1 MSDDVHPAITD
12 PDVRAHLARLAAQA
26 GTIPSGATDADG
38 DDAARLAELRA
49 NPSWVR
55 SPDDDTVE
63 SIDLDADGLA
73 LRLYRPRAGHRGT
86 LVFAHGGGWVAGDLD
101 NNDALCRAL
110 ATATATQVL
119 SADYRLA
126 PEHPFPAGLD
136 DLDRALRF
144 AASGAGG
151 LTEPALLGVAGH
163 SAGGNLAA
171 ALALRSSEGR
181 APGIRVQ
188 VLLCPVLDAPDPD
201 RPSYRAHTA
210 NLPLTAKGMQWYWG
224 LYLGGAADAARGGEA
239 LPGTDAVPGAEASPR
254 PDDVPGADAPPRPD
268 DVPGADAPPRP
279 DAVPTGGDAPPRPDA
294 AGPVPVEAA
303 PLRAAAVDA
312 AAPAVIVA
320 AEVDPLSD
328 EAEEYA
334 DRLAASGVPV
344 TFVRRAGVPHLF
356 LVFPSTPAR
365 DEVLAQI
372 APAVRA
378 AFA

>member
-1 MSDDVHPAITD
+1 MTDSVHPAITD
-12 PDVRAHLARLAAQA
+12 PDVRAHLARLAARA

-38 DDAARLAELRA
+38 DDAARIAELRA

-55 SPDDDTVE
+55 LPDDAHVE
-63 SIDLDADGLA
+63 SIDTDADGLA
-73 LRLYRPRAGHRGT
+73 LRMYRPRAGHRGT

-110 ATATATQVL
+110 AVATGAQVL
-119 SADYRLA
+119 SVDYRLA

-144 AASGAGG
+144 AADGAGG
-151 LTEPALLGVAGH
+151 LVPDRELLGVAGH

-171 ALALRSSEGR
+171 ALALRSREGR

-201 RPSYRAHTA
+201 RPSYRAHTE

-224 LYLGGAADAARGGEA
+224 LYLGGAGAAGGAHPAAGAVDAARDGA
-239 LPGTDAVPGAEASPR
+239 HPAATAVTDATA
-254 PDDVPGADAPPRPD
+254 
-268 DVPGADAPPRP
+268 
-279 DAVPTGGDAPPRPDA
+279 
-294 AGPVPVEAA
+294 PVPVEAA
-303 PLRAAAVDA
+303 PLRAPDLAGS
-312 AAPAVIVA
+312 APAVIIA
-320 AEVDPLSD
+320 AGVDPLSD

-334 DRLAASGVPV
+334 GRLAASGTPV
-344 TFVRRAGVPHLF
+344 EFVRREGVPHLF

-365 DEVLAQI
+365 DAVLAAV

>member
-1 MSDDVHPAITD
+1 MTDSVHPAITD

-26 GTIPSGATDADG
+26 GAVPSGATDADG
-38 DDAARLAELRA
+38 DDAARIAELRA

-55 SPDDDTVE
+55 LPDDEVIE
-63 SIDLDADGLA
+63 SIDTDADGLA

-110 ATATATQVL
+110 AAATGAQVL

-144 AASGAGG
+144 AADGAGG
-151 LTEPALLGVAGH
+151 LVDPALLGVAGH

-171 ALALRSSEGR
+171 ALALRSREGR

-201 RPSYRAHTA
+201 RPSYRAHTE

-224 LYLGGAADAARGGEA
+224 LYVQDGAGAGGVARE
-239 LPGTDAVPGAEASPR
+239 PR
-254 PDDVPGADAPPRPD
+254 ADAP
-268 DVPGADAPPRP
+268 VGT
-279 DAVPTGGDAPPRPDA
+279 VA
-294 AGPVPVEAA
+294 AGAVPVEAA
-303 PLRAAAVDA
+303 PLRAPDLAGS
-312 AAPAVIVA
+312 APAVIVA
-320 AEVDPLSD
+320 AGVDPLSD

-334 DRLAASGVPV
+334 GRLAASGTPV
-344 TFVRRAGVPHLF
+344 EFVRREGVPHLF

-365 DEVLAQI
+365 DAVLAAV

-378 AFA
+378 AFT

>member
-1 MSDDVHPAITD
+1 MSDSVHPAITD
-12 PDVRAHLARLAAQA
+12 PDVRAHLARLAARA
-26 GTIPSGATDADG
+26 GTIPSGATDAAG
-38 DDAARLAELRA
+38 DDAARIAELRA

-55 SPDDDTVE
+55 LPDDDVIE
-63 SIDLDADGLA
+63 SIDTADGDLA

-110 ATATATQVL
+110 AAATGAQVL
-119 SADYRLA
+119 SVDYRLA

-144 AASGAGG
+144 AAEGAGG
-151 LTEPALLGVAGH
+151 LTDPTLLGVAGH

-171 ALALRSSEGR
+171 ALALRSRAGR

-201 RPSYRAHTA
+201 RPSYRAHTE
-210 NLPLTAKGMQWYWG
+210 NLPLTARGMQWYWG
-224 LYLGGAADAARGGEA
+224 LYLTDAAV
-239 LPGTDAVPGAEASPR
+239 T
-254 PDDVPGADAPPRPD
+254 
-268 DVPGADAPPRP
+268 
-279 DAVPTGGDAPPRPDA
+279 
-294 AGPVPVEAA
+294 VPVEAA
-303 PLRAAAVDA
+303 PLRAPDLTGS
-312 AAPAVIVA
+312 APAVIVA
-320 AEVDPLSD
+320 AGADPLSD

-334 DRLAASGVPV
+334 ERLAASGTPV
-344 TFVRRAGVPHLF
+344 EFLRREGVPHLF

-365 DEVLAQI
+365 DEVLAAV

>member
-1 MSDDVHPAITD
+1 MSDSVHPAITD
-12 PDVRAHLARLAAQA
+12 PDVRAHLARLAARA
-26 GTIPSGATDADG
+26 GTIPSGATDAEG
-38 DDAARLAELRA
+38 DDAARIAELRA

-55 SPDDDTVE
+55 LPDDDVVE
-63 SIDLDADGLA
+63 SIDTADGDLA

-110 ATATATQVL
+110 AAATGAQVL
-119 SADYRLA
+119 SVDYRLA

-144 AASGAGG
+144 AAAGAGG
-151 LTEPALLGVAGH
+151 LVDPALLGVAGH

-171 ALALRSSEGR
+171 ALALRSREAR
-181 APGIRVQ
+181 APGIRIQ

-201 RPSYRAHTA
+201 RPSYRAHTE

-224 LYLGGAADAARGGEA
+224 LY
-239 LPGTDAVPGAEASPR
+239 VQ
-254 PDDVPGADAPPRPD
+254 
-268 DVPGADAPPRP
+268 
-279 DAVPTGGDAPPRPDA
+279 DA
-294 AGPVPVEAA
+294 AGAGAAAGAAAPVPVEAA
-303 PLRAAAVDA
+303 PLRAPDLAGS
-312 AAPAVIVA
+312 APAVIVA
-320 AEVDPLSD
+320 AGVDPLSD

-334 DRLAASGVPV
+334 QRLTASGTPV
-344 TFVRRAGVPHLF
+344 EFVRREGVPHLF

-365 DEVLAQI
+365 DAVLAAV

>member
-1 MSDDVHPAITD
+1 MPVHPAITD
-12 PDVRAHLARLAAQA
+12 PHVRAHLERLAARA

-38 DDAARLAELRA
+38 DDAARIAELRA

-55 SPDDDTVE
+55 MPDDETLE
-63 SIDLDADGLA
+63 SIDLDAAGLA
-73 LRLYRPRAGHRGT
+73 LRLYRPRDGHRGT
-86 LVFAHGGGWVAGDLD
+86 LVFAHGGGWVAGNLD

-110 ATATATQVL
+110 ALATGTQVL
-119 SADYRLA
+119 SVDYRLA

-144 AASGAGG
+144 AASGADG
-151 LTEPALLGVAGH
+151 LIDPARLGVAGH

-171 ALALRSSEGR
+171 ALALRAREGR

-188 VLLCPVLDAPDPD
+188 VLLCPVLDVPDPA
-201 RPSYRAHTA
+201 RPSYRAHTDD
-210 NLPLTAKGMQWYWG
+210 LPLTARGMEWYWG
-224 LYLGGAADAARGGEA
+224 LYLGDAADAA
-239 LPGTDAVPGAEASPR
+239 
-254 PDDVPGADAPPRPD
+254 PGADA
-268 DVPGADAPPRP
+268 
-279 DAVPTGGDAPPRPDA
+279 A
-294 AGPVPVEAA
+294 AGPDAGGPALVDAAPLRAVAVDASAPVDVALVEAA
-303 PLRAAAVDA
+303 PLRAAALDAAAPAEAALVEAAPLRAVALDA

-365 DEVLAQI
+365 DEVLAQV

>member
-1 MSDDVHPAITD
+1 MTDAVHPAITD
-12 PDVRAHLARLAAQA
+12 PHVRAHLARLAAQA

-38 DDAARLAELRA
+38 DDAARIAELRA

-55 SPDDDTVE
+55 VPDDEVIE

-73 LRLYRPRAGHRGT
+73 LRLYRPRACHRGT

-110 ATATATQVL
+110 AAATGAQVL
-119 SADYRLA
+119 SVDYRLA

-136 DLDRALRF
+136 DLDRALLF

-151 LTEPALLGVAGH
+151 LVDPALLGVAGH

-171 ALALRSSEGR
+171 ALALRSREGR
-181 APGIRVQ
+181 APGIRCQ
-188 VLLCPVLDAPDPD
+188 VLLCPVLDAPDPT
-201 RPSYRAHTA
+201 RRSYRAHTE
-210 NLPLTAKGMQWYWG
+210 NLPLTAKGMQWYWR
-224 LYLGGAADAARGGEA
+224 LYVQDAGEAGSRPARAGVRSVAVPAAAVPARVAGVARVEAAAVPAADAGVARVVPVEA
-239 LPGTDAVPGAEASPR
+239 VAVPAR
-254 PDDVPGADAPPRPD
+254 VVP
-268 DVPGADAPPRP
+268 V
-279 DAVPTGGDAPPRPDA
+279 
-294 AGPVPVEAA
+294 VPVEAA
-303 PLRAAAVDA
+303 PLRAPDLGGS
-312 AAPAVIVA
+312 APAVIVA
-320 AEVDPLSD
+320 ASVDPLSD

-334 DRLAASGVPV
+334 GRLAASGVPV
-344 TFVRRAGVPHLF
+344 EFVRREGVPHLF

-365 DEVLAQI
+365 DEVLAAV

>member
-1 MSDDVHPAITD
+1 VSDSVHPAITD
-12 PDVRAHLARLAAQA
+12 PDVRAHLARLAARA
-26 GTIPSGATDADG
+26 GTIPSGATDAAG
-38 DDAARLAELRA
+38 DDAARIAELRA

-55 SPDDDTVE
+55 LPDDDVIE
-63 SIDLDADGLA
+63 SIDTADGDLA

-110 ATATATQVL
+110 AAATGAQVL
-119 SADYRLA
+119 SVNYRLA

-144 AASGAGG
+144 AAEGAGG
-151 LTEPALLGVAGH
+151 LVDPTLLGVAGH

-171 ALALRSSEGR
+171 ALALRSRAGR

-201 RPSYRAHTA
+201 RPSYRAHTE
-210 NLPLTAKGMQWYWG
+210 NLPLTARGMQWYWG
-224 LYLGGAADAARGGEA
+224 LYLTDAAV
-239 LPGTDAVPGAEASPR
+239 T
-254 PDDVPGADAPPRPD
+254 
-268 DVPGADAPPRP
+268 
-279 DAVPTGGDAPPRPDA
+279 
-294 AGPVPVEAA
+294 VPVEAA
-303 PLRAAAVDA
+303 PLRAPDLTGS
-312 AAPAVIVA
+312 APAVIVA
-320 AEVDPLSD
+320 AGPFGGGPAPDPLSD

-334 DRLAASGVPV
+334 ERLAASGTPV
-344 TFVRRAGVPHLF
+344 EFVRREGVPHLF

-365 DEVLAQI
+365 DAVLAAV
-372 APAVRA
+372 APAVRV

>member
-1 MSDDVHPAITD
+1 MSVHPAITD
-12 PDVRAHLARLAAQA
+12 AAVRAHLERLAAQV

-38 DDAARLAELRA
+38 DDATRIAELRA

-55 SPDDDTVE
+55 SPDDAALE

-73 LRLYRPRAGHRGT
+73 LRLYSPRAGHRGT

-110 ATATATQVL
+110 ALATGTQVL
-119 SADYRLA
+119 SVDYRLA

-144 AASGAGG
+144 AATGADG
-151 LTEPALLGVAGH
+151 LIDPARLGVAGH

-171 ALALRSSEGR
+171 ALALRSRDGR

-188 VLLCPVLDAPDPD
+188 VLLCPVLDAPNAE
-201 RPSYRAHTA
+201 RPSYRAHTE
-210 NLPLTAKGMQWYWG
+210 NLPLTARGMQWYWR
-224 LYLGGAADAARGGEA
+224 LY
-239 LPGTDAVPGAEASPR
+239 V
-254 PDDVPGADAPPRPD
+254 
-268 DVPGADAPPRP
+268 P
-279 DAVPTGGDAPPRPDA
+279 DATRR
-294 AGPVPVEAA
+294 VPVDAA
-303 PLRAAAVDA
+303 PLRAAVLGGS
-312 AAPAVIVA
+312 APAVIVA
-320 AEVDPLSD
+320 AAVDPLSD

-334 DRLAASGVPV
+334 GRLASSGVPV
-344 TFVRRAGVPHLF
+344 EFVRREGVPHLF

-365 DEVLAQI
+365 DEVLAQV

>member
-1 MSDDVHPAITD
+1 MTAAVHPAITD
-12 PDVRAHLARLAAQA
+12 PHVRAHLARLAAQA

-38 DDAARLAELRA
+38 DDATRIAELRA

-55 SPDDDTVE
+55 LPDDQDLE

-110 ATATATQVL
+110 ALATGTQVL
-119 SADYRLA
+119 SVDYRLA

-136 DLDRALRF
+136 DLERALRF
-144 AASGAGG
+144 AASGADGS
-151 LTEPALLGVAGH
+151 TDPSSIGVAGH

-171 ALALRSSEGR
+171 ALALRSREGR

-201 RPSYRAHTA
+201 RPSYRAHTE
-210 NLPLTAKGMQWYWG
+210 NLPLTATGMQWYWR
-224 LYLGGAADAARGGEA
+224 LYVQDAAEGAPKEA
-239 LPGTDAVPGAEASPR
+239 PTASRRPGAE
-254 PDDVPGADAPPRPD
+254 GAAP
-268 DVPGADAPPRP
+268 VGTSGS
-279 DAVPTGGDAPPRPDA
+279 VA
-294 AGPVPVEAA
+294 AQVPVEAA
-303 PLRAAAVDA
+303 PLRAPELAGS
-312 AAPAVIVA
+312 APAVIVA
-320 AEVDPLSD
+320 AGVDPLSD

-334 DRLAASGVPV
+334 ARLTASGTPV
-344 TFVRRAGVPHLF
+344 EFVRREGVPHLF

-365 DEVLAQI
+365 EGVLAAI
-372 APAVRA
+372 APAVRR

>member
-1 MSDDVHPAITD
+1 MNDAVHPAIID
-12 PDVRAHLARLAAQA
+12 PHVRAHLARLAAQA
-26 GTIPSGATDADG
+26 GTIPSGATDAEG
-38 DDAARLAELRA
+38 DDAARIAELRA

-55 SPDDDTVE
+55 LPDDEVVE
-63 SIDLDADGLA
+63 SQDLDADGLA

-110 ATATATQVL
+110 AAATDAQVL
-119 SADYRLA
+119 SVDYRLA

-136 DLDRALRF
+136 DCERALRF

-151 LTEPALLGVAGH
+151 LIDPALLGVAGH

-171 ALALRSSEGR
+171 ALALRSREGR

-188 VLLCPVLDAPDPD
+188 VLLCPVLDVPDPD
-201 RPSYRAHTA
+201 RPSYRAHTE

-224 LYLGGAADAARGGEA
+224 LYVQE
-239 LPGTDAVPGAEASPR
+239 
-254 PDDVPGADAPPRPD
+254 
-268 DVPGADAPPRP
+268 
-279 DAVPTGGDAPPRPDA
+279 A
-294 AGPVPVEAA
+294 AGAGNVGPAVAPEGSAPGPVAAPARAVSGGVVPVEAA
-303 PLRAAAVDA
+303 PVRAPDLAGS
-312 AAPAVIVA
+312 APAVIVA
-320 AEVDPLSD
+320 ASVDPLSD

-334 DRLAASGVPV
+334 GRLAASGVPV
-344 TFVRRAGVPHLF
+344 EFVRREGVPHLF

-365 DEVLAQI
+365 DEVLAAI
-372 APAVRA
+372 APAVRR

>member
-110 ATATATQVL
+110 ATTTATQVL

-151 LTEPALLGVAGH
+151 LTDPALLGVAGH

-171 ALALRSSEGR
+171 ALALRSREGR

-224 LYLGGAADAARGGEA
+224 LYLGGAADAAAGG
-239 LPGTDAVPGAEASPR
+239 EASPR
-254 PDDVPGADAPPRPD
+254 PDDVVGGAH
-268 DVPGADAPPRP
+268 VPLQRG
-279 DAVPTGGDAPPRPDA
+279 AVPTGADAPPRPDA

-365 DEVLAQI
+365 DEVLVQI

>member
-1 MSDDVHPAITD
+1 MTDAVHPAITD
-12 PDVRAHLARLAAQA
+12 PPVRAHLARLAAQA

-38 DDAARLAELRA
+38 DDATRIAELRA

-55 SPDDDTVE
+55 LPDDQDLE

-110 ATATATQVL
+110 ALAAGTQVL
-119 SADYRLA
+119 SVDYRLA

-136 DLDRALRF
+136 DLESALRF
-144 AASGAGG
+144 AASGAEG
-151 LTEPALLGVAGH
+151 LIDPALLGVAGH

-171 ALALRSSEGR
+171 ALALRARDGR

-201 RPSYRAHTA
+201 RPSYRAHTE

-224 LYLGGAADAARGGEA
+224 LYLQDAGGGAPVAAS
-239 LPGTDAVPGAEASPR
+239 L
-254 PDDVPGADAPPRPD
+254 
-268 DVPGADAPPRP
+268 
-279 DAVPTGGDAPPRPDA
+279 PRPDA
-294 AGPVPVEAA
+294 AGAAPGSTSGSGAAEVPVEAA
-303 PLRAAAVDA
+303 PLRAPELAGS
-312 AAPAVIVA
+312 APAVIVA
-320 AEVDPLSD
+320 AAVDPLAD

-334 DRLAASGVPV
+334 ARVAASGTPV
-344 TFVRRAGVPHLF
+344 EFVRREGVPHLF

>member
-1 MSDDVHPAITD
+1 MPVHPAITD
-12 PDVRAHLARLAAQA
+12 PHVRAHLERLAARA

-49 NPSWVR
+49 NPSLVR

-110 ATATATQVL
+110 ATTTATQVL

-151 LTEPALLGVAGH
+151 LTDPALLGVAGH

-171 ALALRSSEGR
+171 ALALRSREGR

-201 RPSYRAHTA
+201 RPSYRAYTA

-224 LYLGGAADAARGGEA
+224 LYLGGGADAAAGGEA
-239 LPGTDAVPGAEASPR
+239 SL
-254 PDDVPGADAPPRPD
+254 
-268 DVPGADAPPRP
+268 RP

>member
-1 MSDDVHPAITD
+1 MNDAVHPAITD
-12 PDVRAHLARLAAQA
+12 PAVRAHLARLAAQA

-38 DDAARLAELRA
+38 DDAARIAVLRA
-49 NPSWVR
+49 NPSWIR
-55 SPDDDTVE
+55 LPDDERVE

-110 ATATATQVL
+110 AEATEAQVL
-119 SADYRLA
+119 SVDYRLA

-151 LTEPALLGVAGH
+151 LVDPALLGVAGH

-171 ALALRSSEGR
+171 ALALRSREGR
-181 APGIRVQ
+181 APGIRCQ

-201 RPSYRAHTA
+201 RPSYRAHTE

-224 LYLGGAADAARGGEA
+224 LYVADAAGVA
-239 LPGTDAVPGAEASPR
+239 PGSTTAAPDSAASGSAVPR
-254 PDDVPGADAPPRPD
+254 
-268 DVPGADAPPRP
+268 
-279 DAVPTGGDAPPRPDA
+279 
-294 AGPVPVEAA
+294 EAA
-303 PLRAAAVDA
+303 PLRAAPVGA
-312 AAPAVIVA
+312 AAEGTPVPREAAPLRAPELAGSAPAVIVA
-320 AEVDPLSD
+320 ASVDPLSD

-334 DRLAASGVPV
+334 GRLTASGVPT
-344 TFVRRAGVPHLF
+344 TFVRREGVPHLF

>member
-1 MSDDVHPAITD
+1 MTDAVHPAITD
-12 PDVRAHLARLAAQA
+12 PPVRAHLARLAAQA

-38 DDAARLAELRA
+38 DDATRIAELRA

-55 SPDDDTVE
+55 LPDDQDLE
-63 SIDLDADGLA
+63 SFDLDADGLA

-110 ATATATQVL
+110 ALAAGTQVL
-119 SADYRLA
+119 SVDYRLA

-136 DLDRALRF
+136 DIESALRF
-144 AASGAGG
+144 AASGAEG
-151 LTEPALLGVAGH
+151 LIDPALLGVAGH

-171 ALALRSSEGR
+171 ALALRARDGR

-201 RPSYRAHTA
+201 RPSYRAHTE

-224 LYLGGAADAARGGEA
+224 LYLQDAGGGAPVAAS
-239 LPGTDAVPGAEASPR
+239 L
-254 PDDVPGADAPPRPD
+254 
-268 DVPGADAPPRP
+268 
-279 DAVPTGGDAPPRPDA
+279 PRPDA
-294 AGPVPVEAA
+294 AGAAPGGTTGNGAAEVPVEAA
-303 PLRAAAVDA
+303 PLRAPELAGS
-312 AAPAVIVA
+312 APAVIVA
-320 AEVDPLSD
+320 AAVDPLSD

-334 DRLAASGVPV
+334 ARLAASGTPV
-344 TFVRRAGVPHLF
+344 EFVRREGVPHLF

>member
-1 MSDDVHPAITD
+1 MTDAVHPAITD

-38 DDAARLAELRA
+38 DDEARIAELRA

-55 SPDDDTVE
+55 LPDDERVE
-63 SIDLDADGLA
+63 SIDTDADGLA
-73 LRLYRPRAGHRGT
+73 LRLYRPRAAHRGT

-110 ATATATQVL
+110 AAATGAQVL
-119 SADYRLA
+119 SVDYRLA

-144 AASGAGG
+144 AAAGAGG
-151 LTEPALLGVAGH
+151 LVDPSLLGVAGH

-171 ALALRSSEGR
+171 ALALRSREGR
-181 APGIRVQ
+181 APGIRCQ
-188 VLLCPVLDAPDPD
+188 VLLCPVLDAPDLD
-201 RPSYRAHTA
+201 RPSYRAHTE
-210 NLPLTAKGMQWYWG
+210 NLPLTAKGMQWYWE
-224 LYLGGAADAARGGEA
+224 LYVQDAADPA
-239 LPGTDAVPGAEASPR
+239 
-254 PDDVPGADAPPRPD
+254 
-268 DVPGADAPPRP
+268 
-279 DAVPTGGDAPPRPDA
+279 
-294 AGPVPVEAA
+294 PVEAA
-303 PLRAAAVDA
+303 PLRAPDLAGS
-312 AAPAVIVA
+312 APAVIVA
-320 AEVDPLSD
+320 ASVDPLSD

-334 DRLAASGVPV
+334 GRLVASGVPV
-344 TFVRRAGVPHLF
+344 EFVRREGVPHLF

-372 APAVRA
+372 APAVRR

>member
-1 MSDDVHPAITD
+1 MSVHPAITD
-12 PDVRAHLARLAAQA
+12 IAVRAHLERLAAQA

-38 DDAARLAELRA
+38 DDATRIAELRA

-55 SPDDDTVE
+55 SPDDATLE

-73 LRLYRPRAGHRGT
+73 LRLYSPRAGHRGT

-110 ATATATQVL
+110 ALATGTQVL
-119 SADYRLA
+119 GVDYRLA

-144 AASGAGG
+144 AATGADG
-151 LTEPALLGVAGH
+151 LIDPARLGVAGH

-171 ALALRSSEGR
+171 ALALRSRDGR

-188 VLLCPVLDAPDPD
+188 VLLCPVLDAPNPE
-201 RPSYRAHTA
+201 RSSYRAHTE
-210 NLPLTAKGMQWYWG
+210 NLPLTARGMQWYWG
-224 LYLGGAADAARGGEA
+224 LY
-239 LPGTDAVPGAEASPR
+239 V
-254 PDDVPGADAPPRPD
+254 
-268 DVPGADAPPRP
+268 P
-279 DAVPTGGDAPPRPDA
+279 DATRR
-294 AGPVPVEAA
+294 VPVDAA
-303 PLRAAAVDA
+303 PLRAAVLGGS
-312 AAPAVIVA
+312 APAVIVA
-320 AEVDPLSD
+320 AAVDPLSD

-334 DRLAASGVPV
+334 GRLASSGVPV
-344 TFVRRAGVPHLF
+344 EFVRREGVPHLF

-365 DEVLAQI
+365 DEVLAQV
-372 APAVRA
+372 APAVRE

>member
-73 LRLYRPRAGHRGT
+73 LRLYRPRAGHWGT

-110 ATATATQVL
+110 ATTTATQVL

-151 LTEPALLGVAGH
+151 LTDPALLGVAGH

-171 ALALRSSEGR
+171 ALALRSREGR
-181 APGIRVQ
+181 APRIRVQ

-224 LYLGGAADAARGGEA
+224 LYLGGG
-239 LPGTDAVPGAEASPR
+239 EASPR
-254 PDDVPGADAPPRPD
+254 PDAVPGA
-268 DVPGADAPPRP
+268 
-279 DAVPTGGDAPPRPDA
+279 DAPPRPDA
-294 AGPVPVEAA
+294 AGPVPVDAA

>member
-1 MSDDVHPAITD
+1 MSDTVHSAITD
-12 PDVRAHLARLAAQA
+12 PDVRAHLARLAARA
-26 GTIPSGATDADG
+26 GTIPSGATDAEG
-38 DDAARLAELRA
+38 DDAARIAELRA

-55 SPDDDTVE
+55 LPDDDVIE
-63 SIDLDADGLA
+63 SIDTADGDLA
-73 LRLYRPRAGHRGT
+73 LRLYRPCAGYRGT

-110 ATATATQVL
+110 AAAIGAQVL
-119 SADYRLA
+119 SVDYRLA

-144 AASGAGG
+144 AAAGAGG
-151 LTEPALLGVAGH
+151 LVDPTLLGVAGH

-171 ALALRSSEGR
+171 ALALRSREGR

-201 RPSYRAHTA
+201 RPSYRAHTD

-224 LYLGGAADAARGGEA
+224 LYL
-239 LPGTDAVPGAEASPR
+239 
-254 PDDVPGADAPPRPD
+254 
-268 DVPGADAPPRP
+268 P
-279 DAVPTGGDAPPRPDA
+279 DATA
-294 AGPVPVEAA
+294 PVPVEAA
-303 PLRAAAVDA
+303 PLRAPELAGS
-312 AAPAVIVA
+312 APAVIVA
-320 AEVDPLSD
+320 AGVDPLSD
-328 EAEEYA
+328 EAEELA
-334 DRLAASGVPV
+334 ERLAASGTPV
-344 TFVRRAGVPHLF
+344 EFLRREGVPHLF

-365 DEVLAQI
+365 DEVLAAV

>member
-1 MSDDVHPAITD
+1 MSDGVHPAITD
-12 PDVRAHLARLAAQA
+12 PDVRAHLARLAARA

-38 DDAARLAELRA
+38 DDAARIAELRA

-55 SPDDDTVE
+55 LPDDEVIE

-110 ATATATQVL
+110 AAASGTQVL
-119 SADYRLA
+119 SVDYRLA

-136 DLDRALRF
+136 DLERALRF
-144 AASGAGG
+144 AAAGAGG
-151 LTEPALLGVAGH
+151 LVDDTAALGVAGH

-171 ALALRSSEGR
+171 ALALRAHDGR
-181 APGIRVQ
+181 APGIRCQ
-188 VLLCPVLDAPDPD
+188 VLLCPVLDAPDPG
-201 RPSYRAHTA
+201 RPSYRAHTE
-210 NLPLTAKGMQWYWG
+210 NLPLTARGMQWYWR
-224 LYLGGAADAARGGEA
+224 LYLSPAMTPLPGGAPT
-239 LPGTDAVPGAEASPR
+239 LVP
-254 PDDVPGADAPPRPD
+254 
-268 DVPGADAPPRP
+268 
-279 DAVPTGGDAPPRPDA
+279 GGDASGADPA
-294 AGPVPVEAA
+294 SVPVEAA
-303 PLRAAAVDA
+303 PLRAPDLTGS
-312 AAPAVIVA
+312 APAVIVA
-320 AEVDPLSD
+320 AGVDPLSD

-334 DRLAASGVPV
+334 ARLAASGTPV
-344 TFVRRAGVPHLF
+344 EFVRREGVPHLF

-365 DEVLAQI
+365 DEVLAAI